1 MILKFSLAFLL
12 FGSAV
17 FATSCFDANKVA
29 SRPLEI
35 SNVKNMPSSFFQF
48 TINGLDGKPVS
59 LEQFR
64 GKKIIV
70 LNVASKCGYTPQYAD
85 WEQYYQSNKDKVV
98 VLGFPSNDFM
108 SQEPGSAE
116 EIAAFCEKNYG
127 VSFPMFDKVK
137 VKGEGISPVYQWLT
151 DPAQNGWN
159 SQEPSWN
166 FCKYLLNEKGEL
178 THFFAS
184 KVKPDSPEFVS
195 AISGIIKD

>member
-1 MILKFSLAFLL
+1 MVQKIILLLALITAIAAL
-12 FGSAV
+12 SA
-17 FATSCFDANKVA
+17 CFDSGKVSTRPAFSSMNKIA
-29 SRPLEI
+29 T
-35 SNVKNMPSSFFQF
+35 SSFFQF
-48 TINGLDGKPVS
+48 TVNSLDGKPVA

-85 WEQYYQSNKDKVV
+85 WEKYYEANKDKVV
-98 VLGFPSNDFM
+98 ILGFPCNDFL

-116 EIAAFCEKNYG
+116 EIAEFCQKNYG
-127 VSFPMFDKVK
+127 VSFPMFEKVH
-137 VKGEGISPVYQWLT
+137 VKGGEKAPVYQWLT

-166 FCKYLLNEKGEL
+166 FCKYLINEKGEL

-184 KVKPDSPEFVS
+184 KVKPDSPDFQA
-195 AISGIIKD
+195 AIGL